1 MQSDSPEYR
10 AACKLWDLYLR
21 TKNEF
26 VQRGEYDVDD
36 EDGYDAQDNP
46 GGSTEDEV
54 TFMHVLAKISD
65 VLTQLSQY
73 LPRMCVMVLV
83 N

>member
-26 VQRGEYDVDD
+26 VQRGDYEDDD
-36 EDGYDAQDNP
+36 EDGFDVQDNP

-54 TFMHVLAKISD
+54 RVHTGR
-65 VLTQLSQY
+65 Q
-73 LPRMCVMVLV
+73 
-83 N
+83 